1 MGLPLVPYLLREI
14 VNTTGILMASR
25 PRRGNGSQRFKTDD
39 DISASAA
46 GSHKP
51 LQRWVDDD
59 STDSAGPA
67 LSDLSL
73 EAAASKQPWDQF
85 AANREKFGIVPSY
98 DEHKYT
104 TKVNTSHPDFASREQ
119 RAIKLA
125 KEIEGQS
132 HDGNAHL
139 AEERGLGLK
148 DQNVDEEDLYSG
160 VTREEKDKSNT
171 QEKRQQFAAKEAQRA
186 MLSPS
191 YLQSRERS
199 DESED
204 LKRFSEEFKVKG
216 EVPEDLL
223 PILGKKPR
231 ATNQPEPSKSTAST
245 STASS
250 GNTAESSGASSET
263 GGTRK
268 KKFDFSASVAKGSS
282 FKSSFSPPPRGQSFT
297 PNRSSG
303 SASPAGAR
311 APAPVPVFPPGAIPG
326 PGGMPPPNVGMIPP
340 GIPGMI
346 PMVPMMQP
354 NFYGGAPG
362 IPPMMPP
369 PTQNSKSVSPAGS
382 DLSADQKEPAKKEI
396 KPLGTD
402 FDYIATLK
410 SKEEKTP
417 PIFATLPTWAT
428 NSTES
433 YMDQLPAVTF
443 TPQPFVPWM

>member
-1 MGLPLVPYLLREI
+1 
-14 VNTTGILMASR
+14 MASR

-59 STDSAGPA
+59 SAGTGAA

-73 EAAASKQPWDQF
+73 ESAGSKQPWDQF

-98 DEHKYT
+98 DEHNYT
-104 TKVNTSHPDFASREQ
+104 TKVNTSHPDFAVREQ
-119 RAIKLA
+119 QAIKLA

-148 DQNVDEEDLYSG
+148 DQDVDEEDLYSG
-160 VTREEKDKSNT
+160 VTREGNDKRT
-171 QEKRQQFAAKEAQRA
+171 KQEKRQQFAAKEAQRA

-191 YLQSRERS
+191 NLQSRERS

-204 LKRFSEEFKVKG
+204 LRRFSEEFKVKG

-223 PILGKKPR
+223 PILGKKPKG
-231 ATNQPEPSKSTAST
+231 TNAHKSDKPAST
-245 STASS
+245 EGTFGAKSS
-250 GNTAESSGASSET
+250 ENSGAGSDA
-263 GGTRK
+263 GAPRK
-268 KKFDFSASVAKGSS
+268 KKFDFSASIARGSS
-282 FKSSFSPPPRGQSFT
+282 FKSSFSPPSRGQSFS
-297 PNRSSG
+297 PARSSG

-311 APAPVPVFPPGAIPG
+311 TPVPMAPPGAIPG
-326 PGGMPPPNVGMIPP
+326 PGGVPPPNVGMIPP

-354 NFYGGAPG
+354 GFYGGPAGVPS
-362 IPPMMPP
+362 MMPP
-369 PTQNSKSVSPAGS
+369 SNQNTKSASPAGS
-382 DLSADQKEPAKKEI
+382 DLSSEQTETSKKEI

-402 FDYIATLK
+402 FDYIATLNAK
-410 SKEEKTP
+410 DEKTP